1 MGFRRIWR
9 NIRASVGGAPA
20 ATPLK
25 YSDYL
30 AGAAIV
36 TGIIGSAEFLQSTH
50 PEIVGYAGIATTIL
64 VALSQ
69 WLQSKGD

>member
-1 MGFRRIWR
+1 M
-9 NIRASVGGAPA
+9 
-20 ATPLK
+20 PLH

-36 TGIIGSAEFLQSTH
+36 TGIIGASVFVANLQPNGS
-50 PEIVGYAGIATTIL
+50 EIVGLAGLLTTAF

>member
-1 MGFRRIWR
+1 M
-9 NIRASVGGAPA
+9 ALPTP

-30 AGAAIV
+30 AGAGIV
-36 TGIIGSAEFLQSTH
+36 SGIVGASVFLQGTH
-50 PEIVGYAGIATTIL
+50 PELVGYAGLATTAF

-69 WLQSKGD
+69 FLQSKGD

>member
-1 MGFRRIWR
+1 MWW
-9 NIRASVGGAPA
+9 GAVTSEMTDPVL

-30 AGAAIV
+30 AAGAIV
-36 TGIIGSAEFLQSTH
+36 TGLIGSAGSFAFAH
-50 PEIVGYAGIATTIL
+50 PELASYFVVATTVF

>member
-1 MGFRRIWR
+1 M
-9 NIRASVGGAPA
+9 ALPTPA
-20 ATPLK
+20 TSLK

-36 TGIIGSAEFLQSTH
+36 TGLIGSAGSFAFAH
-50 PEIVGYAGIATTIL
+50 PELAGYFVIATTVF

>member
-1 MGFRRIWR
+1 M
-9 NIRASVGGAPA
+9 SAPVP

-30 AGAAIV
+30 SAAGIV
-36 TGIIGSAEFLQSTH
+36 TGLVGSAGSFAFAH
-50 PEIVGYAGIATTIL
+50 PELASYFLIATTVF

-69 WLQSKGD
+69 FLQSKGD